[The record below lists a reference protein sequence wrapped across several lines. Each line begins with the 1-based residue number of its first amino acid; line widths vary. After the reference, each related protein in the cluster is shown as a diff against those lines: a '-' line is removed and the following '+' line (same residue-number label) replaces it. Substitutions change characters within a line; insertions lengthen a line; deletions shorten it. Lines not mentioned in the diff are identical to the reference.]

1 MTLPRRIASMN
12 CSPDS
17 MLGVELNAPII
28 ESILF
33 SLIFFFHS
41 KKIPIGPGSGSGM
54 VCLKRPHL
62 ERVEETV
69 SEER

>member
-33 SLIFFFHS
+33 YFFFS
-41 KKIPIGPGSGSGM
+41 IPRKIQLGRVPGPEWC
-54 VCLKRPHL
+54 VLRD
-62 ERVEETV
+62 RI
-69 SEER
+69 

>member
-33 SLIFFFHS
+33 YFSFPFQENSNWAGF
-41 KKIPIGPGSGSGM
+41 
-54 VCLKRPHL
+54 
-62 ERVEETV
+62 RVRNGV
-69 SEER
+69 S